1 MPSSSNGN
9 DAVNFR
15 NLKES
20 NSLHLDDQIAT
31 VAGRPFR
38 HPGTPGLDEGIQADG
53 TDLFGAFSSV
63 TLHYDGD
70 S

>member
-1 MPSSSNGN
+1 MPSSSKGH
-9 DAVNFR
+9 DTVNFR

-20 NSLHLDDQIAT
+20 NSLHLEDQIVS
-31 VAGRPFR
+31 VAGVPSNQA
-38 HPGTPGLDEGIQADG
+38 GMDEGIQADG